1 MIEDLDPPVNPPS
14 IPSGGYD
21 DPRGE
26 YPTPKYWN
34 SPSLNKE
41 VTGEEKTAVE
51 VGGGDIGIDAFGEID
66 DEIPSEYG
74 RIQVQETP
82 GGHKIIM
89 DDTPGGERLILKHRT
104 GAGISIAANGSV
116 NIRSTNNMV
125 ISVDANGGI
134 IVEGNLNISSKN
146 LKVDVT
152 GDLDLNITGDWN
164 TTVAGNKNETVY
176 GHHRTTVSGNMS
188 ETVSGSKSETVV
200 QSQTNTIL
208 GTCTDVVKGD
218 RRNTTGGN
226 LFQSTGGNFKGSAQ
240 GEYTVAAPSMN
251 MSAADMTIIGAGGTI
266 GGENIIMYNYNMY
279 AGHSV
284 YAGDTFSAP
293 TGNITRLNGTSAHY
307 TTFHGSLSGT
317 ASSALAANVA
327 AGVGGGGATVT
338 TSTATNVDNDTRASY
353 KPDADLMG
361 KILSYSTRGINE
373 VSIDA
378 GDYIKNKIDRTAV
391 MGGIAN
397 RKLTPEE
404 ARMKLK
410 DNINSNN
417 EDFIASLVA
426 DGSVSETYFSSKVP
440 PAVGRSYSG
449 SGSVSF
455 APAGDYTYASSTGA
469 NKYITGTRDF
479 LGFSPDPQYNPQDAD
494 PRKGPLSIDGK
505 TLVGNGIPIST
516 FLGSKGGSTNL
527 AHLVTLEERQALARQ
542 LLLQA
547 EVLKIAKQNQY
558 QFRRFRAVVAEGVY
572 KKASGET
579 LESESVTALAQT
591 GRAITYELYDANN
604 KSYNEVT
611 YEFAEYLAE
620 YLTGYDKIILSYDTL
635 DPRSSSMQSQ
645 VTVIMPEV
653 DQYFKIV
660 GKSKPD
666 FGLKT
671 IYNGK
676 SLSET
681 DLVEV
686 DPYGNVVDEDQL
698 ATAQEAAGIVEYQLG
713 GIRNKKVKP
722 ALEIILASA
731 ARRAKIDKVVITSGL
746 QPGYSGRRTGT
757 TRHDTGLAA
766 DLYLISNGS
775 VVTLD
780 TTRGREIIS
789 SFIREAVNLGVRGG
803 GMSSG
808 YMGNR
813 VMHLDL
819 LGQDAGG
826 GRYNPDVKVVWKSDS
841 WFRSAFYA

>member
-1 MIEDLDPPVNPPS
+1 MIEDLDPPVNPPT

-26 YPTPKYWN
+26 YPHRKYWN

-41 VTGEEKTAVE
+41 VTGEEKTSVE
-51 VGGGDIGIDAFGEID
+51 VGGGDVGIDAFGEID

-104 GAGISIAANGSV
+104 GAGISMAANGSV

-125 ISVDANGGI
+125 ISIDANGGI

-176 GHHRTTVSGNMS
+176 GHHRTSVSGNMS

-279 AGHSV
+279 AGHTV
-284 YAGDTFSAP
+284 YAGDTV
-293 TGNITRLNGTSAHY
+293 NTRTLNSTRVNTTSAHGY
-307 TTFHGSLSGT
+307 FVGDLNGCAKQADDPGTFSAGTT
-317 ASSALAANVA
+317 AANIA
-327 AGVGGGGATVT
+327 
-338 TSTATNVDNDTRASY
+338 DDTRASY

-361 KILSYSTRGINE
+361 KILKYSSRGINE

-378 GDYIKNKIDRTAV
+378 GDYIKNKIDRTTV

-410 DNINSNN
+410 DNINSSN

-455 APAGDYTYASSTGA
+455 APTGDYDYASSSGA

-479 LGFSPDPQYNPQDAD
+479 LGFSPDPQYNPQDVD

-547 EVLKIAKQNQY
+547 EVLKIAKQNQH

-746 QPGYSGRRTGT
+746 QPGYSGRRTGS

-789 SFIREAVNLGVRGG
+789 SFVREAVNLGVRGG

-819 LGQDAGG
+819 LGQDAGA

-841 WFRSAFYA
+841 WFSSAFYA

>member
-1 MIEDLDPPVNPPS
+1 
-14 IPSGGYD
+14 
-21 DPRGE
+21 
-26 YPTPKYWN
+26 
-34 SPSLNKE
+34 
-41 VTGEEKTAVE
+41 
-51 VGGGDIGIDAFGEID
+51 
-66 DEIPSEYG
+66 
-74 RIQVQETP
+74 
-82 GGHKIIM
+82 
-89 DDTPGGERLILKHRT
+89 
-104 GAGISIAANGSV
+104 
-116 NIRSTNNMV
+116 
-125 ISVDANGGI
+125 
-134 IVEGNLNISSKN
+134 
-146 LKVDVT
+146 
-152 GDLDLNITGDWN
+152 
-164 TTVAGNKNETVY
+164 
-176 GHHRTTVSGNMS
+176 
-188 ETVSGSKSETVV
+188 
-200 QSQTNTIL
+200 
-208 GTCTDVVKGD
+208 
-218 RRNTTGGN
+218 
-226 LFQSTGGNFKGSAQ
+226 
-240 GEYTVAAPSMN
+240 
-251 MSAADMTIIGAGGTI
+251 
-266 GGENIIMYNYNMY
+266 
-279 AGHSV
+279 
-284 YAGDTFSAP
+284 
-293 TGNITRLNGTSAHY
+293 
-307 TTFHGSLSGT
+307 
-317 ASSALAANVA
+317 
-327 AGVGGGGATVT
+327 
-338 TSTATNVDNDTRASY
+338 
-353 KPDADLMG
+353 MG

-410 DNINSNN
+410 DNINSSN

-455 APAGDYTYASSTGA
+455 APTGDYDYSSSSGA

-547 EVLKIAKQNQY
+547 EVLKIAKQNQH

-713 GIRNKKVKP
+713 SIRNKKVKP

-746 QPGYSGRRTGT
+746 QPGYSGRRTGS

-789 SFIREAVNLGVRGG
+789 SFVREAVNLGVRGG

-841 WFRSAFYA
+841 WFSSAFYA